1 MTRSAMLRVFYY
13 MIDFFSKILKIKNL
27 LDFNRYNY
35 NILDEKNNLDELNR
49 NVEFHRILKSFP
61 LISENRINDGT
72 ETKIEDFTNIKISKE
87 FTDFVE
93 TKIGDLDEF
102 LAKLERFDTSKLI
115 FKKKEIS
122 SFINNTK
129 RLLTSKASNIQI
141 DTTIDINT
149 GEVNTKM
156 IGKSIEWSAFNYI
169 MVYNIMKDQKYIDKL
184 YVCKILNF

>member
-1 MTRSAMLRVFYY
+1 MEIILTILGLFGIPSLYFGIRYL
-13 MIDFFSKILKIKNL
+13 FF
-27 LDFNRYNY
+27 
-35 NILDEKNNLDELNR
+35 NR

-61 LISENRINDGT
+61 LISENRINNRT

-93 TKIGDLDEF
+93 TKRVDLDEF

-141 DTTIDINT
+141 NIS
-149 GEVNTKM
+149 EVNTKM

-169 MVYNIMKDQKYIDKL
+169 MVYNIMKDQKYINKL

>member
-1 MTRSAMLRVFYY
+1 MEIILTILGLFGIPSLYFGIRYL
-13 MIDFFSKILKIKNL
+13 FFNH
-27 LDFNRYNY
+27 
-35 NILDEKNNLDELNR
+35 

-61 LISENRINDGT
+61 LISENRINGGT

-93 TKIGDLDEF
+93 TKRGNLDEF

-115 FKKKEIS
+115 FKKKEIL

-141 DTTIDINT
+141 DATFDINT
-149 GEVNTKM
+149 GKVNTKM

-169 MVYNIMKDQKYIDKL
+169 MVDKIMKEQKYIDKL